1 MNKFKSESPSSIEDH
16 LTALCGRINYEKQD
30 RATPRHFKLRNMR
43 EILQRLDNPQ
53 LKYPVVHV
61 AGTKGKG
68 SVCTMVGQILSTSGR
83 RTGVYTSP
91 HLESIHQRMA
101 VDGVLITDDQ
111 LLKILTMLDPV
122 VQQMDKEA
130 EQQQHRPL
138 TFFEITTAAAFLF
151 FATQKCEVV
160 VLEVG
165 LGGRLDSTNVCQPV
179 TSVIT
184 NISVDHTRQLG
195 STVDKIAFEKAGII
209 KPGVPVVSGALD
221 PAAAKVIEEVANSQQ
236 SPYFVLQNDFFLE
249 TPEGTAS
256 TFSCS
261 GTIDVSSNSLPA
273 SKSDFTGPAE
283 RIEYGID
290 NLKLGLIGHHQ
301 RTNAS
306 VAVAAIQTLVARG
319 WDISDDSIRTGLRRA
334 SLSGRTEVVSQ
345 SPTIIIDMA
354 HNVASINALVD
365 ALTQDLP
372 QWKSSSRRTLILAM
386 SRDKDAVGI
395 LRPLVENFDE
405 IVLTKYQNNPRGKS
419 ENELLKLAQSIQSQR
434 RANSQP
440 AADLVVESTPDAA
453 WQRVESQLGENQLVC
468 ISGSA
473 FLVAEMRNSI
483 LASIDQ
489 TLPEIQNRT

>member
-1 MNKFKSESPSSIEDH
+1 M
-16 LTALCGRINYEKQD
+16 
-30 RATPRHFKLRNMR
+30 
-43 EILQRLDNPQ
+43 
-53 LKYPVVHV
+53 
-61 AGTKGKG
+61 
-68 SVCTMVGQILSTSGR
+68 
-83 RTGVYTSP
+83 
-91 HLESIHQRMA
+91 
-101 VDGVLITDDQ
+101 
-111 LLKILTMLDPV
+111 
-122 VQQMDKEA
+122 
-130 EQQQHRPL
+130 
-138 TFFEITTAAAFLF
+138 
-151 FATQKCEVV
+151 
-160 VLEVG
+160 
-165 LGGRLDSTNVCQPV
+165 
-179 TSVIT
+179 
-184 NISVDHTRQLG
+184 
-195 STVDKIAFEKAGII
+195 
-209 KPGVPVVSGALD
+209 
-221 PAAAKVIEEVANSQQ
+221 
-236 SPYFVLQNDFFLE
+236 
-249 TPEGTAS
+249 
-256 TFSCS
+256 
-261 GTIDVSSNSLPA
+261 
-273 SKSDFTGPAE
+273 
-283 RIEYGID
+283 
-290 NLKLGLIGHHQ
+290 
-301 RTNAS
+301 
-306 VAVAAIQTLVARG
+306 AAIQTLVARG